1 MYRFHVYANYTKYLD
16 YLVFFSPLKR
26 SNKSEKQKV
35 LRGMRE
41 SADPSSALSAGLI
54 SPHFSVT
61 INVSFRS
68 LFHHRLLRLCTPSVR
83 HRVANVRAQH
93 VLSAAARSRRRDGHS
108 LVQQR
113 VCTVLHLYV

>member
-41 SADPSSALSAGLI
+41 SADPSSALSR
-54 SPHFSVT
+54 PHFST
-61 INVSFRS
+61 FFSHNKRLFPFSFS
-68 LFHHRLLRLCTPSVR
+68 PPS
-83 HRVANVRAQH
+83 
-93 VLSAAARSRRRDGHS
+93 
-108 LVQQR
+108 
-113 VCTVLHLYV
+113 T